1 MYAGRYETLLWATSM
16 LAVSYPVYVLVSWII
31 GRGFKTDLAGRE
43 VKIRK
48 WLWYITLFI
57 AAMTMIID
65 SVTIVFNFLKGD
77 LTIQFFLKLLVILA
91 TAAAVFGYYLWDLKK
106 REIVSNLPKKLA
118 WIVGA
123 VVLASIGYGF
133 VLAGSLSTS
142 IVVLIVLVVAAVI
155 IYGLLQ
161 VRQLQVTEKIQQK
174 IFVRYSFEFA
184 DRLPRMNIEKLDAYY
199 LPELVNRFFDTIS
212 LQKAVEKLLLDV
224 PAAII
229 QIFFGLILLS
239 FYHPVFIAFGA
250 VLALI
255 GYLIMRFT
263 LPAGFQASIEASDQK
278 YATAA
283 WLEEMARVI
292 KSFKYSRG
300 TELNIKKTDGI
311 VSNYLHAR
319 TTYFKVLLT
328 QYWSLI
334 MFKVL
339 ITAAMLIVGAVL
351 LVDQQINI
359 GQFIAADIVIL
370 SIIAS
375 VEKLILNMDK
385 VYDVLTSVEK
395 LSKITESEI
404 ETQGT
409 VELSD
414 LNKGVSILFENV
426 GFVYGNQSKALEG
439 LQLDIAAGDKVCI
452 MGESGSGKSTILRLL
467 TGAFKNFTGSILVD
481 GIPMGNYNLHSV
493 RSQTG
498 ILLSQQDIFHGT
510 IWENITMGSSH
521 IQYDEVTDLV
531 NRCGLTSFIQSLPKG
546 YDTLLDPTG
555 KRLNSKIRQDIL
567 LLRAL
572 LGKKRLLLLEEPLNF
587 LEKRYKQNI
596 QDYIF
601 SEENATVIIATND
614 VEIAAR
620 CNKVIYLQDGFVKAA
635 GNWSSIASLL
645 NENYGQ

>member
-1 MYAGRYETLLWATSM
+1 MEKNKN
-16 LAVSYPVYVLVSWII
+16 AVSPMGAARKILELLSLDKKDVSSIYAFAILAGILSLAMPLGIQTII
-31 GRGFKTDLAGRE
+31 G
-43 VKIRK
+43 
-48 WLWYITLFI
+48 
-57 AAMTMIID
+57 
-65 SVTIVFNFLKGD
+65 
-77 LTIQFFLKLLVILA
+77 
-91 TAAAVFGYYLWDLKK
+91 
-106 REIVSNLPKKLA
+106 
-118 WIVGA
+118 
-123 VVLASIGYGF
+123 F
-133 VLAGSLSTS
+133 VMAGSLSTS
-142 IVVLIVLVVAAVI
+142 IVILIILVVAAVL

-174 IFVRYSFEFA
+174 LFVRYSLEFA
-184 DRLPRMNIEKLDAYY
+184 DRLPKMNIEKLDAYY
-199 LPELVNRFFDTIS
+199 LPELVNRFFDTVS

-239 FYHPVFIAFGA
+239 MYHPVFIGFGA
-250 VLALI
+250 VLTLI
-255 GYLIMRFT
+255 VYLIMRYT

-278 YATAA
+278 FATAA

-300 TELNIKKTDGI
+300 TKLNIRKTDGI
-311 VSNYLHAR
+311 VTKYLDAR
-319 TTYFKVLLT
+319 TSYFKVLLT

-334 MFKVL
+334 LFKVV
-339 ITAAMLIVGAVL
+339 ITAAMLIVGAIL

-385 VYDVLTSVEK
+385 VYDLLTSVEK

-404 ETQGT
+404 EKHGT
-409 VELSD
+409 VKLAD
-414 LNKGVSILFENV
+414 TNKGVSLLFENV
-426 GFVYGNQSKALEG
+426 GFTYGNNSKALEG
-439 LQLDIAAGDKVCI
+439 LNLNIDPGDKVCL

-467 TGAFKNFTGSILVD
+467 TGAFNNFTGSILLD
-481 GIPMGNYNLHSV
+481 GMPMGNYNLNSV
-493 RSQTG
+493 RAQTG

-510 IWENITMGSSH
+510 IWENITMGSEEIS
-521 IQYDEVTDLV
+521 YEEVTDLV
-531 NRCGLTSFIQSLPKG
+531 NKCGLTSFVQSVPKG
-546 YDTLLDPTG
+546 YDTILDPTG

-587 LEKRYKQNI
+587 LEKTYKRNI

-620 CNKVIYLQDGFVKAA
+620 CNKIIYLKDGFVKAS
-635 GNWSSIASLL
+635 GNWSTIAPLL